1 MCFMSHFSFRSI
13 LYLGA
18 ILYFVTP
25 DLQREVNGFRGPTL
39 IWSLCIRATFTSTI
53 SQLHDSFSTSIFSLR
68 YCLKGGDYLTI
79 TFLPRRD
86 KKRIRGLDF
95 EGFPLILGVPLIFNF
110 TTSRFSSPIC
120 HLIHFDFNSS
130 CSCLFYTERL
140 QFSSCR
146 DTAFLLTKYSV
157 SYPCCY
163 QINCG
168 ACMVAYW

>member
-95 EGFPLILGVPLIFNF
+95 EGFPLILGV
-110 TTSRFSSPIC
+110 
-120 HLIHFDFNSS
+120 
-130 CSCLFYTERL
+130 Y
-140 QFSSCR
+140 
-146 DTAFLLTKYSV
+146 AFLGFYNRNGFIWRVLYPENYPLYKQLRSSYFQLYDV
-157 SYPCCY
+157 SLFFPDLSPHPLWL
-163 QINCG
+163 Q
-168 ACMVAYW
+168 